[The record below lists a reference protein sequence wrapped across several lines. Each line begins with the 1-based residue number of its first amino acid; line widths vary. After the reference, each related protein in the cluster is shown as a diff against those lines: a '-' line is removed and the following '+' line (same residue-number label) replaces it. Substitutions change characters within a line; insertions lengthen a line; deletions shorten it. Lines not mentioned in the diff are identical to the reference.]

1 MKPITVSVVVERPQ
15 QEVFDFLDVLS
26 NHIPF
31 TAHMLVDW
39 SVTGPERGVGTKA
52 HLRASAPGPKQ
63 WLDMEVIASDAP
75 VMTRERTIGAGGKRH
90 TTGTYTLAPAPG
102 GGTLVTFTFAWERAP
117 LTDRV
122 AAPLVRAYLRRGN
135 QRSLQRL
142 KALLER
148 KAADGPTV
156 AEAA

>member
-1 MKPITVSVVVERPQ
+1 MKRDAHAHPRERGARIPSVPVHTVMKPITVSVVVDHHRRRREA
-15 QEVFDFLDVLS
+15 
-26 NHIPF
+26 
-31 TAHMLVDW
+31 AHH
-39 SVTGPERGVGTKA
+39 R
-52 HLRASAPGPKQ
+52 HL
-63 WLDMEVIASDAP
+63 
-75 VMTRERTIGAGGKRH
+75 
-90 TTGTYTLAPAPG
+90 YTLAPAHG

-117 LTDRV
+117 LTDRL

-135 QRSLQRL
+135 ERSLQRL

>member
-31 TAHMLVDW
+31 TDHMLVDW